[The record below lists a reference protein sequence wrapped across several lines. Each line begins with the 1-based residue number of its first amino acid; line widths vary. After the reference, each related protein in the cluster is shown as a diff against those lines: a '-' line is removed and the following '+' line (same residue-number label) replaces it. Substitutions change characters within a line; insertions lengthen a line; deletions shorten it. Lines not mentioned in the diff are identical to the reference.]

1 LKSIPLTSSTDEGE
15 HENVRGDSV
24 SRRVV
29 VSGVGLVLPQGV
41 GIDPVWAKICEGV
54 SGVGPITK
62 FDTTDF
68 ETKIAAE
75 VKGFRSED
83 YIEPKEMKKM
93 DIFIHFALAATRIAL
108 DDAGLVI
115 SDNNAERVGA
125 IVGTGLGGLTS
136 IEKYHTVLLE
146 RGPQRVTPFFIPML
160 IANEASGQIAI
171 HFGAKGPNL
180 CVVTACAT
188 GAHSIGEA
196 FRCIQHNDA
205 DVIIAG
211 GVEATITPL
220 AVAGFNSM
228 KALSTR
234 NEEPERASR
243 PFDRDRDGFVMGEGA
258 AIVILEELGHARA
271 RGAKIYAELIGYG
284 YTGDAYHLAAPDPEG
299 DGAARCM
306 RMALRDAKLSPDEV
320 DYINAHGTSTELND
334 ITETVAIKRVF
345 GDDAYKIPVSSTKS
359 MTGHLLGAAG
369 SAAAV
374 FSVLTIRDRIIP
386 PTINYETPD
395 PRCDLDY
402 VPNTAREQAVKVV
415 ISNSFGFGGTN
426 ATLAFKRFEG

>member
-1 LKSIPLTSSTDEGE
+1 L
-15 HENVRGDSV
+15 

-29 VSGVGLVLPQGV
+29 VTGVGLVNPLGI
-41 GIDPVWAKICEGV
+41 GIDPVWAKVCEGV

-83 YIEPKEMKKM
+83 FLAPKDIKKM
-93 DIFIHFALAATRIAL
+93 DIFIHYALAATRIAM
-108 DDAGLVI
+108 DDAGLTV
-115 SDNNAERVGA
+115 SENNTDRVGV
-125 IVGTGLGGLTS
+125 IIGTGLGGLSS
-136 IEKYHTVLLE
+136 IEKYHKVLLD
-146 RGPQRVTPFFIPML
+146 RGPQRITPFFIPML

-171 HFGAKGPNL
+171 EYGVKGPNL
-180 CVVTACAT
+180 CIVTACAT

-196 FRCIQHNDA
+196 CRSIQHGDA
-205 DVIIAG
+205 DAMIAG

-220 AVAGFNSM
+220 AVAGFNAM

-234 NEEPERASR
+234 NAEPERASR
-243 PFDRDRDGFVMGEGA
+243 PFERDRDGFIMGEGGA
-258 AIVILEELGHARA
+258 VTILEELEHARA
-271 RGAKIYAELIGYG
+271 RGAKIYAELVGFG
-284 YTGDAYHLAAPDPEG
+284 YTADAYHLAAPDPDG

-306 RMALRDAKLSPDEV
+306 QMALKDAQLSPAEV

-345 GDDAYKIPVSSTKS
+345 GEHARKLPVSSTKS
-359 MTGHLLGAAG
+359 VTGHLLGAAG
-369 SAAAV
+369 STEAV
-374 FSVLTIRDRIIP
+374 FSVLAIRDNIIP
-386 PTINYETPD
+386 PTINYENPD

-402 VPNTAREQAVKVV
+402 VPNVAREAAITVTL
-415 ISNSFGFGGTN
+415 SNAFGFGGTN
-426 ATLAFKRFEG
+426 ATLIFKRFEG

>member
-1 LKSIPLTSSTDEGE
+1 L
-15 HENVRGDSV
+15 

-29 VSGVGLVLPQGV
+29 VTGVGLVNPLGI
-41 GIDPVWAKICEGV
+41 GIDPVWAKVCEGV

-83 YIEPKEMKKM
+83 FLEPKDIKKM
-93 DIFIHFALAATRIAL
+93 DIFIHYALAATRIAMN
-108 DDAGLVI
+108 DAGLTV
-115 SDNNAERVGA
+115 SERNTERVGV
-125 IVGTGLGGLTS
+125 IIGTGLGGLST
-136 IEKYHTVLLE
+136 IEKYHKVLME
-146 RGPQRVTPFFIPML
+146 RGPQRISPFFIPML
-160 IANEASGQIAI
+160 IANEASGQVAI
-171 HFGAKGPNL
+171 EYGVKGPNL

-196 FRCIQHNDA
+196 CRAIQHDDA
-205 DVIIAG
+205 DAIIAG

-220 AVAGFNSM
+220 ALGGFNAM

-234 NEEPERASR
+234 NAEPQRASR
-243 PFDRDRDGFVMGEGA
+243 PFDRDRDGFVMGEGGA
-258 AIVILEELGHARA
+258 VTILEELEHARQ
-271 RGAKIYAELIGYG
+271 RGAKIYAELVGYG
-284 YTGDAYHLAAPDPEG
+284 YTGDAYHLAAPDPDG

-306 RMALRDAKLSPDEV
+306 QMALRDAKLSPAEI

-345 GDDAYKIPVSSTKS
+345 GDHARKLPVSSTKS
-359 MTGHLLGAAG
+359 VTGHLLGAAG
-369 SAAAV
+369 STEAV
-374 FSVLTIRDRIIP
+374 FSVLAIRDKIIP
-386 PTINYETPD
+386 PTMNYENPD

-402 VPNTAREQAVKVV
+402 VPNVAREAAVKVV
-415 ISNSFGFGGTN
+415 LSNAFGFGGTN
-426 ATLAFKRFEG
+426 ATLIFKRFEG

>member
-1 LKSIPLTSSTDEGE
+1 
-15 HENVRGDSV
+15 
-24 SRRVV
+24 
-29 VSGVGLVLPQGV
+29 
-41 GIDPVWAKICEGV
+41 
-54 SGVGPITK
+54 
-62 FDTTDF
+62 
-68 ETKIAAE
+68 
-75 VKGFRSED
+75 
-83 YIEPKEMKKM
+83 MKKM

>member
-1 LKSIPLTSSTDEGE
+1 
-15 HENVRGDSV
+15 
-24 SRRVV
+24 

-54 SGVGPITK
+54 SGAGPITK

-108 DDAGLVI
+108 DDAGLVV

-171 HFGAKGPNL
+171 HFGVKGPNL

-196 FRCIQHNDA
+196 FRCIQFGDA
-205 DVIIAG
+205 DAIIAG

-258 AIVILEELGHARA
+258 AIIILEELEHARA
-271 RGAKIYAELIGYG
+271 RGAKIYAELVGYG
-284 YTGDAYHLAAPDPEG
+284 YTGDAYHLAAPDPDG

-306 RMALRDAKLSPDEV
+306 QMALRDAKLSPDEV

>member
-1 LKSIPLTSSTDEGE
+1 L
-15 HENVRGDSV
+15 

-29 VSGVGLVLPQGV
+29 VTGVGLVNPLGI
-41 GIDPVWAKICEGV
+41 GIDPVWAKVCEGV

-83 YIEPKEMKKM
+83 FLAPKDIKKM
-93 DIFIHFALAATRIAL
+93 DIFIHYALAATRIAME
-108 DDAGLVI
+108 DAGLKV
-115 SDNNAERVGA
+115 SENNTDRVGV
-125 IVGTGLGGLTS
+125 IVGTGLGGLSS
-136 IEKYHTVLLE
+136 IEKYHKVLLD
-146 RGPQRVTPFFIPML
+146 RGPQRITPFFIPML

-171 HFGAKGPNL
+171 EYGVKGPNL

-196 FRCIQHNDA
+196 CRSIQHDDA
-205 DVIIAG
+205 DAMIAG

-220 AVAGFNSM
+220 AVGGFNAM

-234 NEEPERASR
+234 NAEPERASR
-243 PFDRDRDGFVMGEGA
+243 PFERDRDGFVMGEGGA
-258 AIVILEELGHARA
+258 VTILEELEHARK
-271 RGAKIYAELIGYG
+271 RGARIYAELVGYG
-284 YTGDAYHLAAPDPEG
+284 YTGDAYHLAAPDPDG

-306 RMALRDAKLSPDEV
+306 QMALRDAKLAPTEV

-345 GDDAYKIPVSSTKS
+345 GEHARKLPVSSTKS
-359 MTGHLLGAAG
+359 VTGHLLGAAG
-369 SAAAV
+369 STEAV
-374 FSVLTIRDRIIP
+374 FSVLAIRDNIIP
-386 PTINYETPD
+386 PTINYENPD

-402 VPNTAREQAVKVV
+402 VPNVARETAITVTL
-415 ISNSFGFGGTN
+415 SNAFGFGGTN
-426 ATLAFKRFEG
+426 ATLIFKRFEG

>member
-1 LKSIPLTSSTDEGE
+1 L
-15 HENVRGDSV
+15 

-29 VSGVGLVLPQGV
+29 VTGVGLVNPLGI
-41 GIDPVWAKICEGV
+41 GIDPVWAKVCEGV
-54 SGVGPITK
+54 SGVGPISK

-68 ETKIAAE
+68 ETTIAAE

-83 YIEPKEMKKM
+83 YLAPKDIKKM
-93 DIFIHFALAATRIAL
+93 DIFIHYALAATRIAM
-108 DDAGLVI
+108 DDAGLEV
-115 SDNNAERVGA
+115 SENNTDRVGV
-125 IVGTGLGGLTS
+125 IIGTGLGGLST
-136 IEKYHTVLLE
+136 IEKYHKILLDK
-146 RGPQRVTPFFIPML
+146 GPQRISPFFIPML

-171 HFGAKGPNL
+171 EYGVKGPNL
-180 CVVTACAT
+180 CIVTACAT

-196 FRCIQHNDA
+196 CRCIQHGDA
-205 DVIIAG
+205 EAVIAG

-220 AVAGFNSM
+220 AVGGFNAM

-234 NEEPERASR
+234 NAEPERASR
-243 PFDRDRDGFVMGEGA
+243 PFDRDRDGFVMGEGGA
-258 AIVILEELGHARA
+258 VTILEELEHARA

-284 YTGDAYHLAAPDPEG
+284 YTGDAYHLAAPDPDG

-306 RMALRDAKLSPDEV
+306 QMALRDAKLSPAEI

-345 GDDAYKIPVSSTKS
+345 GDNARKVAISSTKS

-369 SAAAV
+369 STEAV
-374 FSVLTIRDRIIP
+374 FSVLAIRDKIIP
-386 PTINYETPD
+386 PTINYENPD

-402 VPNTAREQAVKVV
+402 VPNVAREAEVRVV
-415 ISNSFGFGGTN
+415 LSNAFGFGGTN
-426 ATLAFKRFEG
+426 ATLIFKRFEG

>member
-1 LKSIPLTSSTDEGE
+1 L
-15 HENVRGDSV
+15 

-29 VSGVGLVLPQGV
+29 VTGVGLVNPLGI
-41 GIDPVWAKICEGV
+41 GIDPVWAKVCEGV
-54 SGVGPITK
+54 SGVGPITR

-83 YIEPKEMKKM
+83 FLEPKDIKKM
-93 DIFIHFALAATRIAL
+93 DIFIHYALAAASIAM
-108 DDAGLVI
+108 DDAGLTV
-115 SDNNAERVGA
+115 SENNADRVGV
-125 IVGTGLGGLTS
+125 IIGTGLGGLST
-136 IEKYHTVLLE
+136 IEKYHKILMD
-146 RGPQRVTPFFIPML
+146 RGPQRISPFFIPML

-171 HFGAKGPNL
+171 EYGVKGPNL

-196 FRCIQHNDA
+196 CRSIQHDDA
-205 DVIIAG
+205 DAIIAG

-220 AVAGFNSM
+220 AVGGFNAM

-234 NEEPERASR
+234 NAEPQRASR
-243 PFDRDRDGFVMGEGA
+243 PFDRDRDGFVMGEGGA
-258 AIVILEELGHARA
+258 VTILEELEHARK
-271 RGAKIYAELIGYG
+271 RGARIYAELVGYG
-284 YTGDAYHLAAPDPEG
+284 YNGDAYHLAAPDPDG

-306 RMALRDAKLSPDEV
+306 QMALRDARLSPAEI

-345 GDDAYKIPVSSTKS
+345 GDHARKVPVSSTKS
-359 MTGHLLGAAG
+359 VTGHLLGAAG
-369 SAAAV
+369 STEAV
-374 FSVLTIRDRIIP
+374 FSVLAIRDKIIP
-386 PTINYETPD
+386 PTINYENPD

-402 VPNTAREQAVKVV
+402 VPNVAREAAVRVAL
-415 ISNSFGFGGTN
+415 SNAFGFGGTN
-426 ATLAFKRFEG
+426 ATLIFKRFEG

>member
-1 LKSIPLTSSTDEGE
+1 
-15 HENVRGDSV
+15 V

-29 VSGVGLVLPQGV
+29 VTGVGLVIPQGI
-41 GIDPVWAKICEGV
+41 GIDPVWEKVCEGV

-83 YIEPKEMKKM
+83 YIEPKEIKKM
-93 DIFIHFALAATRIAL
+93 DVFIHYALAAAHIAMN
-108 DDAGLVI
+108 DAGLEI
-115 SDNNAERVGA
+115 SEENTDRTGV
-125 IVGTGLGGLTS
+125 IVGTGLGGLSS

-146 RGPQRVTPFFIPML
+146 RGPQRITPFFIPML

-171 HFGAKGPNL
+171 QFGVKGPNL

-196 FRCIQHNDA
+196 ARCIQHGDA
-205 DVIIAG
+205 DAVITG

-220 AVAGFNSM
+220 AVAGFNAM
-228 KALSTR
+228 KAISTR
-234 NEEPERASR
+234 NAEPERASR
-243 PFDRDRDGFVMGEGA
+243 PFDRDRDGFVMGEGG
-258 AIVILEELGHARA
+258 AILILEELEHARA
-271 RGAKIYAELIGYG
+271 RAAKIYAEMVGYG
-284 YTGDAYHLAAPDPEG
+284 YSGDAYHLAAPDPDG

-306 RMALRDAKLSPDEV
+306 QMALRDAKLSPEEV

-345 GDDAYKIPVSSTKS
+345 GEYASKVPVSSTKS
-359 MTGHLLGAAG
+359 VTGHLLGAAG
-369 SAAAV
+369 STEAI
-374 FSVLTIRDRIIP
+374 FSCLAIRDKIIP
-386 PTINYETPD
+386 PTVNYENPD

-402 VPNTAREQAVKVV
+402 VPNVAREADVRVA
-415 ISNSFGFGGTN
+415 ISNAFGFGGTN
-426 ATLAFKRFEG
+426 ATLIFKKFEG

>member
-1 LKSIPLTSSTDEGE
+1 MK
-15 HENVRGDSV
+15 
-24 SRRVV
+24 RRVV
-29 VSGVGLVLPQGV
+29 VTGVGLVIPQGI
-41 GIDPVWAKICEGV
+41 GIDPVWEKVCEGV
-54 SGVGPITK
+54 SGVGPITR

-83 YIEPKEMKKM
+83 YIEPKEIKKM
-93 DIFIHFALAATRIAL
+93 DIFIHYALAAARIAKE
-108 DDAGLVI
+108 DSGLEV
-115 SDNNAERVGA
+115 SEANAERIGVL
-125 IVGTGLGGLTS
+125 VGTGLGGLTS
-136 IEKYHTVLLE
+136 IEKYHKVLLE
-146 RGPQRVTPFFIPML
+146 RGPGRITPFFIPML

-171 HFGAKGPNL
+171 HFGCKGPNL

-188 GAHSIGEA
+188 GAHAIGEA
-196 FRCIQHNDA
+196 ARCIQYGDA
-205 DVIIAG
+205 DVVISG

-220 AVAGFNSM
+220 AVAGFNAM

-234 NEEPERASR
+234 NSEPERASR

-258 AIVILEELGHARA
+258 AIAILEELEHAQR

-284 YTGDAYHLAAPDPEG
+284 YTSDAYHIAAPDPDG

-306 RMALRDAKLSPDEV
+306 QMALCDAGISPDEV

-334 ITETVAIKRVF
+334 ITETLAIKKVF
-345 GDDAYKIPVSSTKS
+345 KEHARKVAVSSTKS

-369 SAAAV
+369 SAEAI
-374 FSVLTIRDRIIP
+374 FSVLSIRDRVIP

-402 VPNTAREQAVKVV
+402 VPNVARDADVRVAL
-415 ISNSFGFGGTN
+415 SNAFGFGGTN
-426 ATLAFKRFEG
+426 ATLIFKRFEG

>member
-1 LKSIPLTSSTDEGE
+1 
-15 HENVRGDSV
+15 
-24 SRRVV
+24 
-29 VSGVGLVLPQGV
+29 VGLVLPQGI
-41 GIDPVWAKICEGV
+41 GIDPVWEKICEGV
-54 SGVGPITK
+54 SGVGPLTR

-93 DIFIHFALAATRIAL
+93 DIFIHYALAAADIAVA
-108 DDAGLVI
+108 DSGLEV
-115 SDNNAERVGA
+115 SGNNAERIGV
-125 IVGTGLGGLTS
+125 IVGTGLGGLSS
-136 IEKYHTVLLE
+136 IEKYHTVLME

-160 IANEASGQIAI
+160 IANEASGHIAMR
-171 HFGAKGPNL
+171 FGAKGPNL

-188 GAHSIGEA
+188 GAHSIGDA
-196 FRCIQHNDA
+196 LRCIQYGDA
-205 DVIIAG
+205 DAIIAG

-234 NEEPERASR
+234 NAEPERASR
-243 PFDRDRDGFVMGEGA
+243 PFERDRDGFVMGEGA
-258 AIVILEELGHARA
+258 AVTILEELEHARA
-271 RGAKIYAELIGYG
+271 RGAKIYAELVGYG
-284 YTGDAYHLAAPDPEG
+284 YTSDAYHLAAPDPEG

-306 RMALRDAKLSPDEV
+306 QMALRDAKLSPDAV

-334 ITETVAIKRVF
+334 LVETIAIKRVF
-345 GDDAYKIPVSSTKS
+345 GGHAAKLAVSSTKS

-369 SAAAV
+369 SAEAV
-374 FSVLTIRDRIIP
+374 FSCLAIRDRIIP
-386 PTINYETPD
+386 PTINYENPD
-395 PRCDLDY
+395 PQCDLDE
-402 VPNTAREQAVKVV
+402 VPNTAREQAVKIV

-426 ATLAFKRFEG
+426 ATLAFKKYEG